1 MLRFVV
7 ARVESSAA
15 SAFLEALA
23 AVHLTVH
30 PYHRV
35 SCFGEIVTR
44 LRGMR
49 ERFWNAV
56 GCLGA
61 GFVADDTLE
70 SLPLPT

>member
-44 LRGMR
+44 LRGI
-49 ERFWNAV
+49 
-56 GCLGA
+56 L
-61 GFVADDTLE
+61 
-70 SLPLPT
+70 